1 MSRRHKR
8 TAAKYLVRRVIFVLL
23 LLLLLALGAFGLWKL
38 LDRGEEEEP
47 SSRSSKPEP
56 SSSSSRTEDDVQ
68 TGGGEIEPPESS
80 LPPEESSQP
89 ESSQPQPVA
98 TDDGDWNLI
107 LINPTHAIEQEPAI
121 EFDEVQGFKFD
132 KRIAGKV
139 RELIAAAKEDGYSL
153 AIVSGY
159 RTMDRS
165 RVLYAN
171 KIAEYKN
178 MGYDEATA
186 KVEAAKWVAPPGTS
200 EHHSGLAMDIVSG
213 DYYTKYNDLV
223 EAFENEPEA
232 VWLRE
237 NCARFGFILRFPKDK
252 VAVTGIN
259 YEPWHFR
266 YVGVPHALIME
277 ESGWTLE
284 EYVAHLRR
292 RPWGSDPLRYRGHGL
307 DVAVSYL
314 AASGG
319 SETVWEPEE
328 DLPFTLSGNNVD
340 GFIITRWVG
349 CLPSARGDLR
359 RGEGRRLGAELV
371 LRR

>member
-38 LDRGEEEEP
+38 LDRGEEEDS
-47 SSRSSKPEP
+47 SSRSGKPEP
-56 SSSSSRTEDDVQ
+56 SSSSSSRAEDDVQ

-89 ESSQPQPVA
+89 ESSSAPESSSQPQPVA
-98 TDDGDWNLI
+98 AADGDWNLI

-266 YVGVPHALIME
+266 YVGEEHAKKIME
-277 ESGWTLE
+277 QGLCLE
-284 EYVAHLRR
+284 EYL
-292 RPWGSDPLRYRGHGL
+292 
-307 DVAVSYL
+307 
-314 AASGG
+314 
-319 SETVWEPEE
+319 
-328 DLPFTLSGNNVD
+328 
-340 GFIITRWVG
+340 
-349 CLPSARGDLR
+349 
-359 RGEGRRLGAELV
+359 GEG
-371 LRR
+371 